1 MLLLNPRRKREH
13 HATDELEKLLYIDAL
28 AIASANRLHVHS
40 NGSAETRS
48 NFDCSA
54 DQKVWPGKL
63 KYIGIV
69 STCFPVPW
77 YDEPRVWKIVVEKA
91 PPSLQ
96 RSESDDRAA
105 ERRKSLRSGKDKG
118 VQPKDWK
125 VVEEGGNICR
135 LEEVYSAK
143 KNLGNGIFWGMS
155 KTRNGHSNWD

>member
-1 MLLLNPRRKREH
+1 
-13 HATDELEKLLYIDAL
+13 
-28 AIASANRLHVHS
+28 
-40 NGSAETRS
+40 
-48 NFDCSA
+48 
-54 DQKVWPGKL
+54 VWPGKL